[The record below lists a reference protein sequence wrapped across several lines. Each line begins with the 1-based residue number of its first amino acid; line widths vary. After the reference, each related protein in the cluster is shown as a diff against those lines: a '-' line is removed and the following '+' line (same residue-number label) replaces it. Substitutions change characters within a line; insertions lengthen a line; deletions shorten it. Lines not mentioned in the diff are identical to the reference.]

1 MVMDEFSDD
10 LISSLNSS
18 ERKLLNFCK
27 TPRSRKQLIE
37 FMGFSQFYTMGKI
50 VKVLVNKGLL
60 NMSEPNRPKSQSQ
73 KYISVL

>member
-1 MVMDEFSDD
+1 MDEFSDD

-50 VKVLVNKGLL
+50 VKVLVILC
-60 NMSEPNRPKSQSQ
+60 
-73 KYISVL
+73 